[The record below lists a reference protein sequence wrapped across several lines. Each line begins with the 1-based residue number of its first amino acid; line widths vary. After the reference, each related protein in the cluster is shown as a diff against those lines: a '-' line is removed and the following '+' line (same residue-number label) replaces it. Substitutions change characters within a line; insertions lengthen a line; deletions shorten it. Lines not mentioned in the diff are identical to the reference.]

1 MRIIIKDSNT
11 NLNIRLPSRLILNG
25 IAAKLAHKIINKK
38 IEDKGGNFPVT
49 NSQLKNLIR
58 EINKYRRKHRDWI
71 LVEVDEPSSG
81 DKVIIK
87 P

>member
-1 MRIIIKDSNT
+1 MRIIIKDSDT
-11 NLNIRLPSRLILNG
+11 NLNIRLPSRLLLNG
-25 IAAKLAHKIINKK
+25 ITAKLAPKIINKK
-38 IEDKGGNFPVT
+38 IKNKGGNFPVT
-49 NSQLKNLIR
+49 SSQLKNLIR